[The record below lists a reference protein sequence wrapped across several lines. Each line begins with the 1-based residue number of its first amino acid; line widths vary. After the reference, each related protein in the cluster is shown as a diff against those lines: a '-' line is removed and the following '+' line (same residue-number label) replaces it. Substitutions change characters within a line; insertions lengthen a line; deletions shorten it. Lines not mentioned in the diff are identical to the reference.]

1 MGRAG
6 LCPGEL
12 VFSPKFGTS
21 PSPEVSSVSVMPP
34 PDSEQLE
41 ATPGGGVESDH
52 PEKKG
57 RGGSGLLLGSKG
69 VKSLS
74 PAPGVCQA
82 KQDAG
87 CCAAISMEIGFT
99 RWFRAPERSGM

>member
-1 MGRAG
+1 MGHAG
-6 LCPGEL
+6 LCPGKL

-57 RGGSGLLLGSKG
+57 RGWSGLLLGSKG
-69 VKSLS
+69 GEVTKSCTSCL
-74 PAPGVCQA
+74 PGQA
-82 KQDAG
+82 R
-87 CCAAISMEIGFT
+87 
-99 RWFRAPERSGM
+99 RWVLCSHLHGDRLY